1 MLSVKGVKLLLVKSV
16 YIEWRVN
23 IMLESLITSKT
34 RIRLLLKFFLNPETK
49 AYLRGLA
56 DELGESTNAV
66 RVELNRLN
74 KAGLLKSVSDG
85 RTKLYWAN
93 PEHPL
98 FPDIH
103 SLVKKYLG
111 IDQVIDMVLAKLGTV
126 ELAFITGD
134 YAKGIDSGIIDLV
147 IVGRID
153 REYLQSL
160 IEKTE
165 EIISRKI
172 RVLVLNKQEFEK
184 LKDTLKI
191 GKTLPVW
198 TDGKYI
204 LEK

>member
-1 MLSVKGVKLLLVKSV
+1 
-16 YIEWRVN
+16 
-23 IMLESLITSKT
+23 
-34 RIRLLLKFFLNPETK
+34 
-49 AYLRGLA
+49 
-56 DELGESTNAV
+56 
-66 RVELNRLN
+66 
-74 KAGLLKSVSDG
+74 
-85 RTKLYWAN
+85 
-93 PEHPL
+93 
-98 FPDIH
+98 
-103 SLVKKYLG
+103 
-111 IDQVIDMVLAKLGTV
+111 
-126 ELAFITGD
+126 
-134 YAKGIDSGIIDLV
+134 
-147 IVGRID
+147 VGRID

>member
-184 LKDTLKI
+184 LKDTLKVD
-191 GKTLPVW
+191 KTLPVW
-198 TDGKYI
+198 TA
-204 LEK
+204 EN